1 MNCQSNSR
9 LWRASCFH
17 GPLAALEHHTRSMRS
32 VVGIDDP
39 CNCVF
44 VHPNWCGFAVHVP
57 TRLPAQVRPQL
68 QRAWCPEVF
77 GHWGGDHFT
86 TSPGVDISPAKGW
99 RCCSQQFPGKI
110 GQKHWEGILGSAA
123 MSFFFPG
130 RRHGKFVVCHR
141 RAWWVCTPASEYSKF
156 HSRSM
161 GFTWNACKELKFPP
175 SSGKAELPPNRGP
188 TGEEKTSNKHCQ
200 LKSCA
205 PKLVHVQSRKC
216 EISIVS
222 NFVPTFAFSL
232 QRLTHQVLT
241 LRRPRFRRLATG
253 WAQFGEPRNMERDG
267 SASAASAVLVVSIN
281 PVFVVV

>member
-1 MNCQSNSR
+1 MNCESNSR

-17 GPLAALEHHTRSMRS
+17 GPLAALEHHTRSMPS

-39 CNCVF
+39 CNCVV

-123 MSFFFPG
+123 MSFFFLG
-130 RRHGKFVVCHR
+130 RRHVKFVVCGSPLLDADLHDLCAIAEPDGYAPR
-141 RAWWVCTPASEYSKF
+141 SEYSKF

-161 GFTWNACKELKFPP
+161 GFTWNACKELKLPP
-175 SSGKAELPPNRGP
+175 SSGKAELPPNSGP
-188 TGEEKTSNKHCQ
+188 TGEEKTWIN
-200 LKSCA
+200 
-205 PKLVHVQSRKC
+205 
-216 EISIVS
+216 I
-222 NFVPTFAFSL
+222 
-232 QRLTHQVLT
+232 
-241 LRRPRFRRLATG
+241 
-253 WAQFGEPRNMERDG
+253 
-267 SASAASAVLVVSIN
+267 AS
-281 PVFVVV
+281 